1 MRVKLRER
9 RDEAPETMT
18 FVFDLGG
25 QEYKYAAGQYAFFE
39 LDELKFDDPRGKRRH
54 FTLSSSPTESGVVQF
69 TTKLRGF
76 GLKETLRHADLGLE
90 VSLEPPRGNF
100 VLPEDKMQ
108 PSVFLGGGIGITP
121 FRSMMR
127 RATDERLPTP
137 ITLLYSAQVPEGLVF
152 RREFEQMPQENQHLK
167 IITTITSPEK
177 AKDPWMG
184 ETGLIDAAKIR
195 AHVDDIAS
203 AIFYSCGPPPMVQA
217 MQDLLKGMNIAA
229 DHIRVERFTGY

>member
-9 RDEAPETMT
+9 RDEAPDTKT

-25 QEYKYAAGQYAFFE
+25 QEYKYTAGQYAFFE

-54 FTLSSSPTESGVVQF
+54 FTLSTSPTERGLVQF

-76 GLKETLRHADLGLE
+76 GFKETLRHADLGLE
-90 VSLEPPRGNF
+90 VELESPRGSF
-100 VLPEDKMQ
+100 VLPEDNSQ
-108 PSVFLGGGIGITP
+108 PVVFLGGGIGITP

-127 RATDERLPTP
+127 QATDEGLPTS
-137 ITLLYSAQVPEGLVF
+137 ITLLYSAQVPEVIVF
-152 RREFEQMPQENQHLK
+152 RHEFERLPQENPHLK
-167 IITTITSPEK
+167 IITTITSPDKSKE
-177 AKDPWMG
+177 PWMG

-195 AHVDDIAS
+195 AHVDDISNAT
-203 AIFYSCGPPPMVQA
+203 FYTCGPPPMVQA
-217 MQDLLKGMNIAA
+217 MQDLLKGMNIAG